1 MTYFFL
7 RSTRARYDQAS
18 YTLPL
23 EVATIMD
30 ISENQEEEIRRH
42 KSNSNGVIENIPNPD
57 NIQDNDP
64 YDFEDNLGAVIGQ
77 VDPFKHAYVQPALRA
92 TSRARP
98 EQPFP
103 PAQLGREEKFL
114 GYRWKGGDKLLESSL
129 PTLDEDAL
137 DGSATVRLKSMSQ
150 EDRKEVDKW
159 WQQRMEVAGKQN
171 WLSVL
176 SGQECGTLLI
186 GPSRDDSQNA
196 LL

>member
-1 MTYFFL
+1 MCMTYFFL

-30 ISENQEEEIRRH
+30 ISESQNEVLRQQQ
-42 KSNSNGVIENIPNPD
+42 KCGENIHDSKN
-57 NIQDNDP
+57 QDP
-64 YDFEDNLGAVIGQ
+64 YTVEQGLGAVIGKI
-77 VDPFKHAYVQPALRA
+77 DPFQHAFVQPALRA
-92 TSRARP
+92 APRARP

-114 GYRWKGGDKLLESSL
+114 GSRWKGGDKLLETSL
-129 PTLDEDAL
+129 PPLEEDAL
-137 DGSATVRLKSMSQ
+137 DGSAIVRLKFLSQ
-150 EDRKEVDKW
+150 EDRRLVDSW
-159 WQQRMEVAGKQN
+159 WEEQMQLAGKQN

-186 GPSRDDSQNA
+186 GPSRGSLRNRK
-196 LL
+196 